1 MRSIMTDNL
10 KVCYFCGK
18 TENIDLHH
26 CIHGKIGRK
35 LATQYHLLV
44 GLCQECHR
52 GACGVHGKYGYEK
65 DLKLKRDAQ
74 LAWEAR
80 RVKKGK
86 SEPETVRDDW
96 VKVFGVDYVVELQ
109 DFVDE
114 CKRDFVT
121 EEDEE
126 KILEEIYKEIK
137 GVRCYEKL
145 R

>member
-1 MRSIMTDNL
+1 MRSIMTDDL

-44 GLCQECHR
+44 GLCQDHHR
-52 GACGVHGKYGYEK
+52 GMCGVHGKYGYEL
-65 DLKLKRDAQ
+65 DLKLKKEAQ
-74 LAWEAR
+74 VAWENR

-86 SEPETVRDDW
+86 SSEDTVRNEW
-96 VKVFGVDYVVELQ
+96 IKIFGIDYVKEFQ
-109 DFVDE
+109 DLVDE
-114 CKRDFVT
+114 CKRDFIT

-126 KILEEIYKEIK
+126 RILEELYKEDNNDGK
-137 GVRCYEKL
+137 GTN
-145 R
+145 